1 MPGLGCRQCGSE
13 VLPRMLSCP
22 SCGALTRAEEL
33 KRLATEAAAAEPG
46 GALALWRQAMAL
58 LPAHS
63 TQAKVIAG
71 KDRHSVPT
79 QRIGRA
85 TQAGPAQEWTGLA
98 ASGGFVLAFLAK
110 FKTAVFLLLGQGKLL
125 LLGLTNA
132 GTFVSMFASFG
143 LYWSM
148 YGWSLA
154 GGLIASIYLHEMG
167 HVFVLRRMGLP
178 VTAPM
183 FVPGFGAFVRT
194 HGQYLAPREQAGI
207 GLAGPIWGFGA
218 ACAAALPGL
227 AWSLPAFLLIAK
239 LGAWM
244 NLFNLAPV
252 WALDGARGFLALRRR
267 ERIIAAAA
275 FAAAWLPSNPGA
287 ALLAAGAG
295 CYGVTRPNEPECT
308 DGPSFWKYL
317 ALCAALASF
326 GWLPAAWPP
335 ANNP

>member
-1 MPGLGCRQCGSE
+1 
-13 VLPRMLSCP
+13 MLSCP
-22 SCGALTRAEEL
+22 GCGALTRAEEL
-33 KRLATEAAAAEPG
+33 KQLAAEAE
-46 GALALWRQAMAL
+46 GAGPAEALGRWRQAMAL
-58 LPAHS
+58 LPANS
-63 TQAKVIAG
+63 AQAKVIAG
-71 KDRHSVPT
+71 KIDTLSRLTEAH
-79 QRIGRA
+79 A
-85 TQAGPAQEWTGLA
+85 PAEPERRKWKGLA

-110 FKTAVFLLLGQGKLL
+110 FKTAIFLLLGQGKLL

-167 HVFVLRRMGLP
+167 HVFVLRRMGVP

-183 FVPGFGAFVRT
+183 FIPGFGAMVRT
-194 HGQYLAPREQAGI
+194 QGQYLTPREMARV
-207 GLAGPIWGFGA
+207 GLAGPMWGLGA
-218 ACAAALPGL
+218 AAAAALPGL

-239 LGAWM
+239 LGAWL
-244 NLFNLAPV
+244 NLFNLTPV

-275 FAAAWLPSNPGA
+275 FAIAWLPSNPGA
-287 ALLAAGAG
+287 AVLAVGAG
-295 CYGVTRPNEPECT
+295 CYGVTRPNEPEST
-308 DGPSFWKYL
+308 DGQSFWKYL
-317 ALCAALASF
+317 ALCTALASF
-326 GWLPAAWPP
+326 GWLPVAWPP